1 MKEILFICHGNVGR
15 SQMAEAFYNQYRG
28 CNQAISAGIQDVR
41 EKYHGSPTSDIIQ
54 VMLEKGIDVSK
65 QQIKQV
71 NEGMLRQAQQ
81 VVVLCD
87 EDLCPNFIISNPN
100 VVFATIPDPFLK
112 SVEDTRAI
120 RDQIEAIVRSL
131 I

>member
-15 SQMAEAFYNQYRG
+15 SQMAEAFYNRYRG
-28 CNQAISAGIQDVR
+28 DDQAISAGIQDVR
-41 EKYHGSPTSDIIQ
+41 EKYHGSPTPEIIQ
-54 VMLEKGIDVSK
+54 VMYEKGIDVSQ

-71 NEGMLRQAQQ
+71 NEDMLGQAKK

-87 EDLCPNFIISNPN
+87 ENLCPGFIAGKPN
-100 VVFATIPDPFLK
+100 VVFKIVPDPFSK
-112 SVEDTRAI
+112 SIEDTKVI
-120 RDQIEAIVRSL
+120 RDEIERIVRSL